1 MPCPT
6 GQGILHPTH
15 MPEYR
20 TLRCANAQLY
30 TGASLLVLGAAIYV
44 LCCKDALWQQVT
56 AVLAAVITPLWA
68 AHYAA
73 LRYTVDSTG
82 VTRRS
87 LLGTT
92 TLRWDSLTSATLR
105 ETQTQATESCS
116 IDLQAGEQIMTLSS
130 DLLPLDDVKELA
142 AELRQLGILH

>member
-1 MPCPT
+1 M
-6 GQGILHPTH
+6 
-15 MPEYR
+15 
-20 TLRCANAQLY
+20 
-30 TGASLLVLGAAIYV
+30 
-44 LCCKDALWQQVT
+44 
-56 AVLAAVITPLWA
+56 LAAVITPLWA
-68 AHYAA
+68 AHYTA
-73 LRYTVDSTG
+73 LCYTVDSTG

-105 ETQTQATESCS
+105 ENQTQATESCS
-116 IDLQAGEQIMTLSS
+116 IDLQAGEQSMTLSS